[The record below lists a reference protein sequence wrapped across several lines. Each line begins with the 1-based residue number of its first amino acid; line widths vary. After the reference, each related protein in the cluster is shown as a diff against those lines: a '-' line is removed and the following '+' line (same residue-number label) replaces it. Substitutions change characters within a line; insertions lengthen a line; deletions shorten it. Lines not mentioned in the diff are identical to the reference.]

1 MSVFNGDD
9 HYCVTEPKK
18 VTSKESTEIVIEH
31 LNEALDVALSLKA
44 ATNDS
49 DIIGIFSKL
58 IDITKS
64 QTRALS
70 KIFNYGETEETSIE
84 VPTLSRPP
92 QEQNLELC
100 PNSTAPVGY

>member
-1 MSVFNGDD
+1 MIIN
-9 HYCVTEPKK
+9 HYCATEAKK
-18 VTSKESTEIVIEH
+18 VTFKEGTEILIEH

-70 KIFNYGETEETSIE
+70 KIFNYGDTEETSIE
-84 VPTLSRPP
+84 VPTLSSPPPP